1 MTKSI
6 QVTDEVHKKLMKLK
20 GYFEKSSLTDTIDEL
35 LKYMGYGDDFF
46 RRMDVLIERKRR
58 G

>member
-1 MTKSI
+1 MIKSLK
-6 QVTDEVHKKLMKLK
+6 VTEDVHKKLMKLK
-20 GYFEKSSLTDTIDEL
+20 GYFETSNITDTIDEL

>member
-20 GYFEKSSLTDTIDEL
+20 GYFEKSNLTDTIAEL

-46 RRMDVLIERKRR
+46 RRMDVLIERR